1 MTYEIYRYIFIG
13 GAALAGLMLLIAVI
27 LFFTLRI
34 PAVIGD
40 LSGSTARKAIEDIR
54 NQNAV
59 TGNKTY
65 KSSKVNRERGRITDK
80 ISPSGKLIQ
89 PLVNDHG
96 AAMLTEKISTSRL
109 NAEAEESFTTTV
121 LQYTDTNE
129 TTILSA
135 PTEESGATTVLM
147 ENQVPFEIIYEITLI
162 HTSELIS

>member
-40 LSGSTARKAIEDIR
+40 LTGSTARKAIEDIR

-89 PLVNDHG
+89 PLGNDHG

-109 NAEAEESFTTTV
+109 NAEAEESFATTL
-121 LQYTDTNE
+121 LQNTDTNE
-129 TTILSA
+129 TTILNA
-135 PTEESGATTVLM
+135 PTEESGATTVLT

-162 HTSELIS
+162 HTTELIS